1 MSTMNLELQA
11 RVANFVAT
19 GALKLDRDKL
29 EDWLEDFAE
38 KSRYLVLPRENL
50 ERGYQVGVM
59 SCESKAILADRLS
72 VLRNAN
78 KFNPHYDRH
87 IVGATV
93 LNSVDAA
100 THVVSAT
107 TSFIVVQTTLEG
119 VSTLFVSGSYEDKI
133 QTEGEFRILERIVVL
148 DTFSVPNCLATP
160 L

>member
-11 RVANFVAT
+11 RVAYFVAS
-19 GALKLDRDKL
+19 GALKLDRDQL
-29 EDWLEDFAE
+29 EDWLEDFSE

-87 IVGATV
+87 IISATV

-100 THVVSAT
+100 TGIVSAT
-107 TSFIVVQTTLEG
+107 TPFIVVQTTLEG
-119 VSTLFVSGSYEDKI
+119 VSKLFVSGSYEDKI
-133 QTEGEFRILERIVVL
+133 QTGGEYRIVERIVVL